1 MCVGHVAVIG
11 GVSAT
16 FTKLRKATI
25 GFVLSVCLSVC
36 PSVGLH
42 STTRLQLDGLS
53 CNTTALHFSCWITKA
68 TNRHSEHVT
77 LPNFPR
83 QQRLRE
89 RTSIRRYMHIACL
102 VTYKQRNGYWVCVCV
117 FCVCVFCV
125 CVFCVCVFYMNC
137 TALRHTCHSN
147 AFI

>member
-1 MCVGHVAVIG
+1 VCRACGSYWRCFSRVHK
-11 GVSAT
+11 T
-16 FTKLRKATI
+16 TKSDYWLR
-25 GFVLSVCLSVC
+25 LVCLSVC
-36 PSVGLH
+36 PSVGPH

-53 CNTTALHFSCWITKA
+53 CNTTALHFSCWITQA

-77 LPNFPR
+77 LITFPR

-102 VTYKQRNGYWVCVCV
+102 VTYKQQNGYW
-117 FCVCVFCV
+117 
-125 CVFCVCVFYMNC
+125 FCVCVFYMNC
-137 TALRHTCHSN
+137 TALRHTCQSN